1 MMKRRRFLSMA
12 GGTAAALAA
21 GTTARPIPRPASGGR
36 DGSEGIESRR
46 QELFALLGDIPP
58 RHGPVSAE
66 TLSVEEAPGYTLER
80 LRLDLNG
87 VEPVPAVFVKPKT
100 GFDAPLP
107 AVLYNHSHGGKYFL
121 GKRELLEGNT
131 YMASPPYA
139 EALTRMGYAALA
151 IDHWLFGE
159 RSGREELDLAKEML
173 WKGTSVWGMMVYDS
187 LRAIDYLSSRKD
199 VDMTRSATLGMSM
212 GSTMAWWL
220 AALDTRVRAC
230 VDICCLTD
238 FQALLEHHGL
248 KGHGIYYYVPGLLK
262 HFTTA
267 EINRLIVPRPHL
279 ALAGLRD
286 RLTPVD
292 GLDRIDE
299 ELRTAYRNAGAP
311 GAWRLLRY
319 DGGHEETAAMRAE
332 IDAFLEK
339 FGKKAGS

>member
-21 GTTARPIPRPASGGR
+21 GNAAVPVRGVSGDADSAAGPEAR
-36 DGSEGIESRR
+36 RR
-46 QELFALLGDIPP
+46 ELIGLLGDIPAMDRP
-58 RHGPVSAE
+58 ISAE

-87 VEPVPAVFVKPKT
+87 LEPVPAVFVKPKT
-100 GFDAPLP
+100 GLNAPLP

-139 EALTRMGYAALA
+139 EELTARGYAALA

-187 LRAIDYLSSRKD
+187 LRAVDYLSSRKD
-199 VDMTRSATLGMSM
+199 VDMTRFATLGMSM

-248 KGHGIYYYVPGLLK
+248 KGHGIYYYVPGLLR

-286 RLTPVD
+286 RLTPAD
-292 GLDRIDE
+292 GLDRIDG
-299 ELRTAYRNAGAP
+299 ELRAAYRDAGAP
-311 GAWRLLRY
+311 EAWRLLRY
-319 DGGHEETAAMRAE
+319 DGGHEETPAMRAE
-332 IDAFLEK
+332 IGAFLEK
-339 FGKKAGS
+339 FRDAD